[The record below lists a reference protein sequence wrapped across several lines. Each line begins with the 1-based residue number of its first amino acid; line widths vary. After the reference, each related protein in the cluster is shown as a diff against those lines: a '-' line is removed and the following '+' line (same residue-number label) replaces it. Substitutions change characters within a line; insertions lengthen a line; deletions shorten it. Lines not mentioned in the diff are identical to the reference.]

1 MSLTDSVVRAMTDDG
16 AFRIVAAR
24 TTDTAREIL
33 RKQKT
38 EEPLSGDLAQLA
50 TCAVLYR
57 ETMAPSHRVQCIVR
71 FEDRGGQIIAD
82 SHPDGWT
89 RGLVQTGSERTP
101 PDLRKS
107 SGLLEMMR
115 TLPNGDLHR
124 SIVRMPEN
132 GNLSEAFMSYMQQS
146 EQVVS
151 MISLGASLSSD
162 PPACG
167 GFVVQLLPEAKEAE
181 AAMAI
186 MTERLEDFVDV
197 TERLRRSDAS
207 PTELVEAIFDG
218 MPFTW
223 LHESKIRFGCQ
234 CSRVRVMTSLSTL
247 AREDIQELIE
257 DRSPLDLSCE
267 YCGTVYVI
275 EVAQLQGLLATS

>member
-16 AFRIVAAR
+16 AFRIVATR
-24 TTDTAREIL
+24 TTDTVLEIL

-38 EEPLSGDLAQLA
+38 DEPVSAMLAQLA

-71 FEDRGGQIIAD
+71 SEDRAGQIIAD

-89 RGLVQTGSERTP
+89 RGLVQTGPNNAAPVFP
-101 PDLRKS
+101 PDRT
-107 SGLLEMMR
+107 LLEMMR
-115 TLPNGDLHR
+115 SLPTGDLHR
-124 SIVRMPEN
+124 SIVRMPES
-132 GNLSEAFMSYMQQS
+132 GNLSEAFMLYMQQS
-146 EQVVS
+146 EQVIS
-151 MISLGASLSSD
+151 MISLAASLAPDS
-162 PPACG
+162 PACG
-167 GFVVQLLPEAKEAE
+167 GFVVQLLPEAQESE
-181 AAMAI
+181 AALAI
-186 MTERLEDFVDV
+186 MTERLEDFVDI
-197 TERLRRSDAS
+197 TERLRSSDAS

-223 LHESKIRFGCQ
+223 LHESEIRFGCQ
-234 CSRVRVMTSLSTL
+234 CSRLRVMTSLSTL
-247 AREDIQELIE
+247 PREDIQELIE